1 MALFNY
7 MCLCGNIKR
16 IFLKNAVSIPCDK
29 CKGVMQ
35 RNPKGPSTQ
44 VMEKLDNGFM
54 IKTLERYADAER
66 IFQER
71 HDNADELAG
80 TKANRS

>member
-7 MCLCGNIKR
+7 ICLCGNSKR
-16 IFLKNAVSIPCDK
+16 VFLKNAVSIPCDK

-35 RNPKGPSTQ
+35 RNPNGPTTQ
-44 VMEKLDNGFM
+44 VMERLDNGSM
-54 IKTLERYADAER
+54 VQALERYSDAER

-80 TKANRS
+80 TRPNRS